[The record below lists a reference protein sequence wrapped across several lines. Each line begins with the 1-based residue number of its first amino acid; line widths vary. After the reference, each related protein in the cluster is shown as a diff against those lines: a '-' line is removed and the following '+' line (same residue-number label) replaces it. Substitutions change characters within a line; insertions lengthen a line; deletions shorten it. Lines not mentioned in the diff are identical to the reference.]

1 LSKEFFIWCDES
13 TKKGPHYSNF
23 YGGLLIKS
31 EDLSFV
37 LAKLSKIR
45 EELGVIEEIKWGK
58 VDAVKLPA
66 FISLVDVLF
75 ELINGGKIK
84 IRIMFRQSSDVPKG
98 LSSEQRENEYF
109 ILYYQFIKHVFGLKY
124 SNESDNIVY
133 LRLHFD
139 EMPDTISKVQKFKNH
154 IKGLERSKDFQNA
167 KMKIRKD
174 DIVEVDSK
182 KHLPLQFL
190 DVILG
195 SMQFRLNNLH
205 RAIPIGQKRR
215 GKRTIAKEKLYKY
228 ILSKIREIKPRFN
241 IGISTG
247 RVAPQDQWNGEYRH
261 WKFKPKNSDT
271 DSSKF
276 KK

>member
-1 LSKEFFIWCDES
+1 MSKEYFIWCDES
-13 TKKGPHYSNF
+13 VKKGPHYSNF

-31 EDLSFV
+31 EDLTFI
-37 LAKLSKIR
+37 LNEFSKIR
-45 EELGVIEEIKWGK
+45 EEIGVTEEIKWGK

-66 FISLVDVLF
+66 FISLVDLLF
-75 ELINGGKIK
+75 ELIKQEKIK

-109 ILYYQFIKHVFGLKY
+109 ILYYQFIKHAFGLKH
-124 SNESDNIVY
+124 SNKFGNTIH

-139 EMPDTISKVQKFKNH
+139 EMPDTISKVQKFKSH

-167 KMKIRKD
+167 NLKIRKE

-205 RAIPIGQKRR
+205 RALPYGQKRR
-215 GKRTIAKEKLYKY
+215 GKRTVAKEQLYKH
-228 ILSKIREIKPRFN
+228 ILAKICELKPRFN

-247 RVAPQDQWNGEYRH
+247 RTKAQDDWEGPYRH
-261 WKFKPKNSDT
+261 WKFKPNNSDT